1 MTNLKRLY
9 LLSQAE
15 IDELYARPIFN
26 QEERGL
32 YFDLNKAELDALE
45 QLTTTKTRLYFI
57 LQLGY
62 FKAKHQFFTFNLDEV
77 NDDVTFLLHHF
88 FHEPH
93 LEMVGCIARN
103 SISLQKQMI
112 LKLFD
117 YKEWSS
123 QQALITEIHVCELLR
138 FYPKGHDTLR
148 QLLSS
153 FDSQHIILP
162 TYRTLQDLF
171 TRSFATEDKRLDD
184 LMQLIPDELQ
194 KKLIAL
200 VSKGDGLA
208 ELNIIRADQKNF
220 QYASV
225 KAEVDKALDIAELY
239 QFAKKFIPVLK
250 ISKNAVRYYADLA
263 DNYAPSR
270 VRQLHQSKQWL
281 QIICFI
287 HHRYQQMMDNLIT
300 SFIYHTRSI
309 IADGKEYADNAA
321 MEYGAKM
328 VVEMPKLAQFL
339 MWYPHRDKTLTQEEQ
354 DKQAYNILP
363 VAQFPVLAQF
373 LGGKS
378 FDKKTA
384 LWEFYAKSSRTFAL
398 YLRPIMLAVPLIFYK
413 EEHKIVRLMELIKNH
428 YGRGKAPAAF
438 KLPDDIKA
446 TIPEKMLTYLKRNPD
461 DESVDPHLFEFYV
474 YRKMYQHLDKGRLC
488 CNDSISYCD
497 IDHDLIEDHL
507 VDDIEKIATKFGYPL
522 MALFCDEHLDESLD
536 SLDKAW
542 DTTTERIKLGQ
553 NTGFKTKET
562 QTGEQD
568 WSLRY
573 DSKEELDD
581 AFFNNVPKVDLID
594 ILMFIGDHADMWS
607 AFTHMKHRYNKKK
620 KPEPL
625 PINACLMA
633 NAFGISMQKMLDMSD
648 LSYSLLRST
657 QEDFIRVGT
666 LCAANDIASNLIH
679 ALLIFKLWN
688 LINNET
694 LADADGQKL
703 PTSESTIQS
712 RYSRKFLGKAPGLSI
727 YTLVANNVAVNAK
740 NIGPNEYEGHALYDI
755 LSGNKTDIDITMVTG
770 DNHSLNQLN
779 FVFLDSINVGYV
791 PSIKNIREAANNLY
805 SVKPVDTYTGILRPK
820 GVINSNRIKSHK
832 RGILRVLLS
841 LLLQENTQTTIVR
854 KLNSYARYEG
864 LRKALFEYNKILK
877 SRHVLNLIDDMSLRQ
892 AIRTARN
899 RTEAYHQLQG
909 LIRKVYHGVF
919 KGKTIT
925 DNRISAHAVRLIAN
939 CIIAYNSIILNAVY
953 ENMLKAGVSEEI
965 IAEFARI
972 SPIAWVHIAFTGKY
986 NFKKST
992 GVIDIAALAHEI
1004 EKHIK
1009 QHFWKDD

>member
-1 MTNLKRLY
+1 MANLKRLY
-9 LLSQAE
+9 LLSEAE
-15 IDELYARPIFN
+15 IDELYSRPIFN
-26 QEERGL
+26 QEERRL
-32 YFDLNKAELDALE
+32 YFDLNRNELDALE

-77 NDDVTFLLHHF
+77 KDDVAFLLQHF
-88 FHEPH
+88 FQETN
-93 LEMVGCIARN
+93 LEMEGCIARN
-103 SISLQKQMI
+103 SISMQKQMI
-112 LKLFD
+112 LKLFE
-117 YKEWSS
+117 YTEWSS
-123 QQALITEIHVCELLR
+123 QQALITERHVCELLR

-148 QLLSS
+148 QLLSY
-153 FDSQHIILP
+153 FDNQRIVLP

-171 TRSFATEDKRLDD
+171 TRSFATEDKRLDT
-184 LMQLIPDELQ
+184 LMQRIPEEQQ

-200 VSKGDGLA
+200 VSKGNGLA
-208 ELNIIRADQKNF
+208 KLNIIRADQKNF
-220 QYASV
+220 QYASI
-225 KAEVDKALDIAELY
+225 KAEVDKALDITALY
-239 QFAKKFIPVLK
+239 QFSKEFIPTLK
-250 ISKNAVRYYADLA
+250 ISTNAVRYYADLI
-263 DNYAPSR
+263 DQYAPSR
-270 VRQLHQSKQWL
+270 TRQLQQSKQWL
-281 QIICFI
+281 QIICFVY
-287 HHRYQQMMDNLIT
+287 HRYQQMMDNLIT
-300 SFIYHTRSI
+300 SFIYHIRSI
-309 IADGKEYADNAA
+309 IADAKEYADSAA
-321 MEYGAKM
+321 MEYSAKM
-328 VVEMPKLAQFL
+328 AIEMPKLAQFL
-339 MWYPHRDKTLTQEEQ
+339 MWYPCRDKTLSPEEQ

-363 VAQFPVLAQF
+363 VAQFPMLAQF
-373 LGGKS
+373 LKGKS
-378 FDKKTA
+378 FDKKAA
-384 LWEFYAKSSRTFAL
+384 LWAYYAKSSRAFAL
-398 YLRPIMLAVPLIFYK
+398 YLRPIMLAVPLIFHD
-413 EEHKIVRLMELIKNH
+413 EENRIVRLMRLIKKH
-428 YGRGKAPAAF
+428 YGSGKTPAAF

-446 TIPEKMLTYLKRNPD
+446 TIPEKMLTYLKRDPN

-474 YRKMYQHLDKGRLC
+474 YRKMHHHLDKGRLC

-497 IDHDLIEDHL
+497 IDHDLIDEHL
-507 VDDIEKIATKFGYPL
+507 VDDIEKIAAKFGYPL

-542 DTTTERIKLGQ
+542 DVTTERIKFGQ
-553 NTGFKTKET
+553 NTGFKIKET
-562 QTGEQD
+562 QAGEKD

-594 ILMFIGDHADMWS
+594 LIMFIGDHADMWS

-633 NAFGISMQKMLDMSD
+633 NAFGISMQKMADMSD
-648 LSYSLLRST
+648 LSFSVLRST
-657 QEDFIRVGT
+657 QEDFIRVST

-694 LADADGQKL
+694 LADADGQKF
-703 PTSESTIQS
+703 PTNENTIQS
-712 RYSRKFLGKAPGLSI
+712 RYSKKFLGKAPGISI

-779 FVFLDSINVGYV
+779 FVFLDSINVDYV

-805 SVKPVDTYTGILRPK
+805 SVKPIESYTGILRPK
-820 GVINSNRIKSHK
+820 GVINKNRIKSNK

-841 LLLQENTQTTIVR
+841 LLLQENTQSTIVR
-854 KLNSYARYEG
+854 KLNSYTRYDG

-877 SRHVLNLIDDMSLRQ
+877 SRHILNLIDDMSLRQ
-892 AIRTARN
+892 AIRAARN

-919 KGKTIT
+919 KGKKII
-925 DNRISAHAVRLIAN
+925 DNRVSAHAVRLIAN
-939 CIIAYNSIILNAVY
+939 CIIAYNSMILNAVY
-953 ENMLKAGVSEEI
+953 ENMLKANVSREI

-986 NFKKST
+986 NFKKSI
-992 GVIDIAALAHEI
+992 GVIDIGALAQEI

-1009 QHFWKDD
+1009 QHFWKDA